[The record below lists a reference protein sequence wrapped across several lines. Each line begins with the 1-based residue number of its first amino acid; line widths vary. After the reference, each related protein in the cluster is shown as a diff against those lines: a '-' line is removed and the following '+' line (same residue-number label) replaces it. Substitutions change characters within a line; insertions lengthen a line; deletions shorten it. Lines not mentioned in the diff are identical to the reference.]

1 MNYGETIV
9 KVLVG
14 SGDNQKIF
22 PVHKNLLCAA
32 SEYLESDLNCR
43 SYLGSQEMTLTLE
56 YLENTDHCTFEVI
69 QRWVYSGT
77 VDNASS
83 YAGGDDLHEDQFWLD
98 VYLLADYLE
107 VRAIQV
113 IAFERFETVFPCK
126 KPIVLPSKEF
136 IQKLYKWGTSKKA
149 LQAYV
154 AKHSAYWMLRDPKN
168 AERWTKLLASYRS
181 YGKDTLVWISKLLP
195 MQAREPENFD
205 FEHPAHSRGEFAIE
219 YNLNLQVLRKEANDR
234 MRALESAVTRRPEL
248 GMFMQYVSGQC

>member
-22 PVHKNLLCAA
+22 SVHKNLLCAA

-69 QRWVYSGT
+69 QRWIYSGT

-83 YAGGDDLHEDQFWLD
+83 YAGGDDLYEDQFWLD

-113 IAFERFETVFPCK
+113 IAFERFETVFPCE

-136 IQKLYKWGTSKKA
+136 IKKLYKRGRSTKA
-149 LQAYV
+149 LQAYI
-154 AKHSAYWMLRDPKN
+154 ARHSAYWMLRTPRKADK
-168 AERWTKLLASYRS
+168 WKTLLASNPC
-181 YGKDTLVWISKLLP
+181 YGMDVSMCFSELLP
-195 MQAREPENFD
+195 LQARDPEILD
-205 FEHPAHSRGEFAIE
+205 REHPAYSRGTFAVY
-219 YNLNLQVLRKEANDR
+219 YNLNLQALRKEANDR
-234 MRALESAVTRRPEL
+234 MRATEYNVTKGPQL
-248 GMFMQYVSGQC
+248 GMFIQYVSEQC